1 MLPDGPLSS
10 SSLAELQLAVNEVSL
25 SSPTLSYTTVLEK
38 LILKAFGQ
46 TFTSSVILLCFPGLI
61 RMWDFF
67 ALEKKCRG
75 PGGILRGHETRSTN
89 QAQKHSCFLID
100 LSISSLFSMLKYWC
114 TLFFGACIKST
125 RKVERLVGV
134 LIMQNNDSAS
144 YLFFCT
150 LTKCCSQETD
160 IFMLLYSVCK
170 AVY

>member
-1 MLPDGPLSS
+1 MKCHFLLLRYHTQRCWKSSYWKLLGKLSLLLLFYS
-10 SSLAELQLAVNEVSL
+10 VS
-25 SSPTLSYTTVLEK
+25 
-38 LILKAFGQ
+38 Q
-46 TFTSSVILLCFPGLI
+46 GLI
-61 RMWDFF
+61 RMWDLF

-75 PGGILRGHETRSTN
+75 PSGILRGHETRSTN

-125 RKVERLVGV
+125 RKVERLVVV
-134 LIMQNNDSAS
+134 LVMQNNDSAS
-144 YLFFCT
+144 YLIFCT

-160 IFMLLYSVCK
+160 IFMLLYSICK